1 MPKYYIV
8 SPGSNLDICLE
19 RCIFGQKHNLIS
31 KWEQGDRVIYYVDR
45 EFTALATVA
54 GDPYYDNQN
63 KVWPDGMY
71 PYRTKV
77 IPDVVLPRGHR
88 IRVDDEIRGRLQES
102 LGKFWMLHIRSARP
116 ISEALFRH
124 IRSLKESVPGIVAE
138 PVSKEALAVQKEA
151 LKQVNKRPPTKSKTP
166 NAVIGEEEGLEEL
179 IGSHEETQSHDR
191 TQWYLLKL
199 GRMLGCDVWV
209 AKNDQNKC
217 YKGEKF
223 ADICLKRLPNLGFD
237 TDTTRIIEH
246 IDVLWLK
253 SNVVQCAFE
262 IEHTTVIYSG
272 LLRLADLVT
281 SQPNIK
287 IKLFIV
293 APQDRK
299 PKVIQQL
306 NRPVFRDHL
315 CELCKFIA
323 YDKLER
329 TLAQIEDWAG
339 YLQVGLVEKIAESC
353 KFCDTLHN

>member
-1 MPKYYIV
+1 MPNYYIV
-8 SPGSNLDICLE
+8 APGSNLDICLQ
-19 RCIFGQKHNLIS
+19 RCIYGQKQNLIS
-31 KWEQGDRVIYYVDR
+31 KWTQGDRVIYYVER
-45 EFTALATVA
+45 EFAALATVV
-54 GDPYYDNQN
+54 GEPFFDNQTR
-63 KVWPDGMY
+63 VWPDDIY
-71 PYRTKV
+71 PYRIKV
-77 IPDVVLPRGHR
+77 VPDVVLPRGRR
-88 IRVDDEIRGRLQES
+88 IRADHEIRTRLQEA
-102 LGKFWMLHIRSARP
+102 LGKFWMLHIRSARRIP
-116 ISEALFRH
+116 EALFRH
-124 IRSLKESVPGIVAE
+124 FQALIESVPGVVAE
-138 PVSKEALAVQKEA
+138 PVSKEALAVQREA
-151 LKQVNKRPPTKSKTP
+151 LKQVSKRPQTKPKPITKT
-166 NAVIGEEEGLEEL
+166 ISEEEGLEEL

-209 AKNDQNKC
+209 AKNDQNKS

-237 TDTTRIIEH
+237 ADTTKIIEH

-262 IEHTTVIYSG
+262 IEHTTVVYSG
-272 LLRLADLVT
+272 LLRLADLLT

-299 PKVIQQL
+299 SKVIQQL
-306 NRPVFRDHL
+306 NRPMFRDHL
-315 CELCKFIA
+315 CEVCKFIA

-353 KFCDTLHN
+353 KIRDTLHD